1 MRKKRTPPTLNAGS
15 MADIAFLL
23 LIFFLVVTTIAE
35 DKGIPVILPEYY
47 EGPPG
52 PMPDRN
58 VLALLVNGN
67 NEILIESVSAEV
79 DEVTVTV
86 VDFVMN
92 SDNSLDKPRVP
103 ADAVISIQND
113 ADTEYEVYIQIYS
126 AIHEAYRIMR
136 SDMAMNEFGVEFDQ
150 VSINQKNEILIAFP
164 LKLSEADPF
173 IN

>member
-1 MRKKRTPPTLNAGS
+1 
-15 MADIAFLL
+15 
-23 LIFFLVVTTIAE
+23 
-35 DKGIPVILPEYY
+35 
-47 EGPPG
+47 
-52 PMPDRN
+52 
-58 VLALLVNGN
+58 
-67 NEILIESVSAEV
+67 
-79 DEVTVTV
+79 
-86 VDFVMN
+86 MN